1 MKAFTAADHAALQ
14 TGLTECGA
22 DGWLLFDFQGHNP
35 VANRFL
41 GLGGL
46 GSRRLFVLLRPGVPP
61 VAVAHKIELQP
72 LDGFPGPVVP
82 YARWEELHAALQELV
97 AGRTLAMEISPKD
110 GVPYL
115 DRVPYGVVDLIQ
127 SLGGKVVSSAPL
139 VTQFAAR
146 WTPEETAGHL
156 KAAEAVARIAREAL
170 AFAVTQGGAGL
181 TEWAL
186 QQRVVQ
192 AMEAEGI
199 VPDHPPIVGF
209 GVNSGNPHYEPMP
222 GKDLSLARDQ
232 VVLLDLFGKYPG
244 TISADQTWMGF
255 SGKTPPD
262 RVRKVWT
269 AVRDARDAA
278 LDLVREAGAAGTRIA
293 GYQVDRASREVI
305 ERAGFAEYFVHRTGH
320 SIDQNLHGSGP
331 HMDDYETRD
340 DRIILPGCGFS
351 VEPGIYLPN
360 EFGVRSEVNVYWA
373 AEGPVVTPAVPQ
385 MELILPGKESG
396 A

>member
-1 MKAFTAADHAALQ
+1 MKRLTPEDHTLLREGLQ
-14 TGLTECGA
+14 ACGA

-41 GLGGL
+41 ALGGL
-46 GSRRLFVLLRPGVPP
+46 GSRRLFALLVPDQEP

-72 LDGFPGPVVP
+72 VADFPGRVIP
-82 YARWEELHAALQELV
+82 YARWEELHAALKGLV
-97 AGRTLAMEISPKD
+97 AGKTVAMEISPRD

-146 WTPEETAGHL
+146 WTEDEAARHIE
-156 KAAEAVARIAREAL
+156 AAEVLAWIAREAL
-170 AFAVTQGGAGL
+170 DFAVTRGDKDL
-181 TEWAL
+181 TESAL
-186 QQRVVQ
+186 QRRVVDM
-192 AMEAEGI
+192 MEKEGL

-209 GVNSGNPHYEPMP
+209 GVNAGNPHYEPVP
-222 GKDLSLARDQ
+222 GKDLTLARNQ
-232 VVLLDLFGKYPG
+232 VVLLDLFGRYPRA
-244 TISADQTWMGF
+244 ISADQTWMGF
-255 SGKTPPD
+255 SGKHPPD
-262 RVRKVWT
+262 RVLTVWT

-278 LDLVREAGAAGTRIA
+278 LEVVRRAGETGEPLP
-293 GYQVDRASREVI
+293 GYKVDRAARDVI
-305 ERAGFAEYFVHRTGH
+305 EKAGFGEFFVHRTGH

-331 HMDDYETRD
+331 HMDDYETKD
-340 DRIILPGCGFS
+340 DRIILTGCGFS

-373 AEGPVVTPAVPQ
+373 PSGPLVTPKEPQ
-385 MELILPGKESG
+385 RDLILE
-396 A
+396 

>member
-1 MKAFTAADHAALQ
+1 MKAFSTADHAALQ
-14 TGLTECGA
+14 AGLKECGA

-35 VANRFL
+35 VATRFL
-41 GLGGL
+41 ALGGL
-46 GSRRLFVLLRPGVPP
+46 ASRRIFVLLRPGAEP

-72 LDGFPGPVVP
+72 LDGFPGRVVP
-82 YARWEELHAALQELV
+82 YARWEELHAALKELV
-97 AGRTLAMEISPKD
+97 SGRTLAMEISSKD

-115 DRVPYGVVDLIQ
+115 DRVPYGVVDLIL

-139 VTQFAAR
+139 VTHFAAR

-156 KAAEAVARIAREAL
+156 KAAEVVARIAREAL
-170 AFAVTQGGAGL
+170 AFAVTQGGKGL
-181 TEWAL
+181 TESAL
-186 QQRVVQ
+186 QERVVK

-222 GKDLSLARDQ
+222 GKDLTLAPAQ

-255 SGKTPPD
+255 SGKNPPE

-278 LDLVREAGAAGTRIA
+278 LGVVRKAGATGERIA
-293 GYQVDRASREVI
+293 GYQVDRASRDVI
-305 ERAGFAEYFVHRTGH
+305 ERAGFGEFFVHRTGH

-360 EFGVRSEVNVYWA
+360 EFGVRSEVNVFWA
-373 AEGPVVTPAVPQ
+373 AEGPVVTPAEPQ
-385 MELILPGKESG
+385 VDLVVGS
-396 A
+396 

>member
-1 MKAFTAADHAALQ
+1 MKAFTAADHEALRA
-14 TGLTECGA
+14 GLAECGA

-41 GLGGL
+41 ALSGL
-46 GSRRLFVLLRPGVPP
+46 GSRRIFVLLRPGAEP

-72 LDGFPGPVVP
+72 LDGFPGRVVP
-82 YARWEELHAALQELV
+82 YARWEELHAALKELV
-97 AGRTLAMEISPKD
+97 AGRTLAMEISPKN

-146 WTPEETAGHL
+146 WTPEETAGHF
-156 KAAEAVARIAREAL
+156 KAAEVVARIAKEAL
-170 AFAVTQGGAGL
+170 AFGVTQGGKGL
-181 TEWAL
+181 TESAL
-186 QQRVVQ
+186 QQRVVK
-192 AMEAEGI
+192 AMEAEGL

-209 GVNSGNPHYEPMP
+209 GVNSGNPHYEPIP
-222 GKDLSLARDQ
+222 GKDLTLAMDQ
-232 VVLLDLFGKYPG
+232 VVLLDLFGRYPG

-255 SGKTPPD
+255 SGKNPTA
-262 RVRKVWT
+262 RVLSVWT

-278 LDLVREAGAAGTRIA
+278 LEVVRKAGSAGQRIA
-293 GYQVDRASREVI
+293 GYQVDRASRDVI
-305 ERAGFAEYFVHRTGH
+305 ERAGFGEFFVHRTGH

-340 DRIILPGCGFS
+340 DRVILPGCGFS

-373 AEGPVVTPAVPQ
+373 AEGPRVTPAQ
-385 MELILPGKESG
+385 LQRDLILP
-396 A
+396 